1 MLENIKKLLG
11 LSKSETNQDTTQI
24 LVNLKTITDDMLINN
39 TGDAVMVITLEPV
52 PRELLSEK
60 EQTLQATKIISEL
73 NSETLPYKLI
83 KIQGA
88 VDISDITYELLEL
101 KKNASEKRKM
111 LINDEIEYLDKIS
124 TANSAFTPQFYITVW
139 DKEKNSDRLK
149 ARAYEMAEKYRK
161 AGINSKI
168 LTMKEIVYLLTL
180 YTDPVAALAEQDMD
194 NVVESVKAPIM
205 RFSDDDGE
213 EMWTWT

>member
-1 MLENIKKLLG
+1 MLGTIKRLLG
-11 LSKSETNQDTTQI
+11 LSKPEAVQDTTQA
-24 LVNLKTITDDMLINN
+24 LVNLKSITNDIIINN
-39 TGDAVMVITLEPV
+39 TGDAFMVLSLEPI

-73 NSETLPYKLI
+73 NSEILPYKLI

-88 VDISDITYELLEL
+88 VDISNITYELLEL

-111 LINDEIEYLDKIS
+111 LINDEIEYLDKVS
-124 TANSAFTPQFYITVW
+124 TANSAFTPQFYIIVW
-139 DKEKNSDRLK
+139 DKEKNSDKLK
-149 ARAYEMAEKYRK
+149 SRAYEMAEKYRK
-161 AGINSKI
+161 AGVNSKI
-168 LTMKEIVYLLTL
+168 LTMKEIVYFFTL

-194 NVVESVKAPIM
+194 NVIESVKAPIM
-205 RFSDDDGE
+205 RFSDEDGE